1 MMTKYQIQTKIAQWE
16 QALKDQEAIIQE
28 HQQKADYCKT
38 VLEGLKYD
46 LEHEHFA

>member
-1 MMTKYQIQTKIAQWE
+1 MMSQAEIQAKIAQWE

-28 HQQKADYCKT
+28 HQTKAEYCKT